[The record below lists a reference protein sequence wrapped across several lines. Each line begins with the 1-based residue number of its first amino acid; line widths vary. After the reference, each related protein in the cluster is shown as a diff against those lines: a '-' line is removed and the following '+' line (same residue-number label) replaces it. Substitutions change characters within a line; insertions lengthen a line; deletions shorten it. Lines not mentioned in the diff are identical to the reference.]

1 MSKTYRH
8 QDRYNYLHENKE
20 VPKNRLYK
28 LLNWFNRINF
38 WDWDSVGNSAA
49 DSCAYVFFQCGDRA
63 IAGYF

>member
-28 LLNWFNRINF
+28 LYISIIILSIK
-38 WDWDSVGNSAA
+38 
-49 DSCAYVFFQCGDRA
+49 
-63 IAGYF
+63 

>member
-1 MSKTYRH
+1 MGKTYRH

-38 WDWDSVGNSAA
+38 WDWDLKILYRKHKDYMRGGISRIKQKK
-49 DSCAYVFFQCGDRA
+49 YK
-63 IAGYF
+63 